1 MFQIVKLSKI
11 GGMNIRDADA
21 TRRVMQRYTLVSI
34 IILVNHMYVFLDLL
48 LLIVAQLCN
57 SHVCTWLEY
66 CRAWSVAGS
75 GWCCAVGGGIIRH
88 KYVLM

>member
-21 TRRVMQRYTLVSI
+21 TRIIMQRYTLVSI

-48 LLIVAQLCN
+48 LLIVAQ
-57 SHVCTWLEY
+57 H
-66 CRAWSVAGS
+66 SVIAT
-75 GWCCAVGGGIIRH
+75 
-88 KYVLM
+88 YVRG

>member
-11 GGMNIRDADA
+11 GGMNIREADA

-48 LLIVAQLCN
+48 LLIVSSALCN

-66 CRAWSVAGS
+66 CRAWSVASS
-75 GWCCAVGGGIIRH
+75 GWCCAVGGGGDN
-88 KYVLM
+88 KT

>member
-11 GGMNIRDADA
+11 GGMNIREADA

-48 LLIVAQLCN
+48 LLIVAQ
-57 SHVCTWLEY
+57 H
-66 CRAWSVAGS
+66 SVI
-75 GWCCAVGGGIIRH
+75 VT
-88 KYVLM
+88 YVRG